1 MNTSDLNREACY
13 RAVLAKD
20 ARFDGKFYT
29 EVLSTGIYCRPVCP
43 ARPPKLRNCLF
54 VPSAAVARQLGFRA
68 CLRCRPELV
77 GAEPFA
83 EASALMVSRALQQMS
98 DDGAWNATSLEEVAV
113 QLGVSG
119 RHLRRLFGRVLG
131 SPPTALAQMQRILLA
146 KKLIAETGLSMTDV
160 ALAAGFGSVRRFNA
174 VMQRHC
180 GCAPG
185 TLRHTSASKSD
196 MAAGITLKLP
206 YTPPYDWT
214 ALLEFLAGR
223 AIPGVE
229 AVQSRQYWRAFQLEG
244 VQGLVEVHPDPAANQ
259 LLATIHATKIPPV
272 GVIVARLRRL
282 FDLDTEI
289 IRIDRHLS
297 TDPLMA
303 SRVRAR
309 PGLRVPGAW
318 DLFELTV
325 RAILG
330 QQISVAAA
338 TTLSGRL
345 VAALG
350 ELLTEDMARLSD
362 GTRISRIFPTPVAVM
377 AADLRSIGLTRAREK
392 ALQALAVAMQEGR
405 LAFSAHPLDS
415 IIKNLCKLPGI
426 GPWTAHYIAM
436 RGYRDPDAFPHSD
449 LGLLRA
455 LETES
460 GRPNPA
466 EMLVLAEAWR
476 PWRAY
481 AAMRLWAQP

>member
-29 EVLSTGIYCRPVCP
+29 AVLSTGIYCRPTCP
-43 ARPPKLRNCLF
+43 ARPPKLENCLF
-54 VPSAAVARQLGFRA
+54 VPSAAIARQLGFRA
-68 CLRCRPELV
+68 CLRCRPEWT
-77 GAEPFA
+77 GGEPFA
-83 EASALMVSRALQQMS
+83 EASALMVSRALQRMS
-98 DDGAWNATSLEEVAV
+98 ADGGFSGASLEEVAL
-113 QLGVSG
+113 QSGVSG
-119 RHLRRLFGRVLG
+119 RHLRRLFARVLG
-131 SPPTALAQMQRILLA
+131 GTPTALARTQRILLA

-180 GCAPG
+180 GCAPSA
-185 TLRHTSASKSD
+185 LRHASASKSN
-196 MAAGITLKLP
+196 MTAGITLKLP
-206 YTPPYDWT
+206 YIPPYDWT
-214 ALLEFLAGR
+214 ALLDFLTGR

-229 AVQSRQYWRAFQLEG
+229 AVQSGQYWRAFQLEG
-244 VQGLVEVHPDPAANQ
+244 VQGLVEVHPDPAADQ
-259 LLATIHATKIPPV
+259 LLATLHATKIPPV

-289 IRIDRHLS
+289 IRIDQHLS

-303 SRVRAR
+303 SRVKAR
-309 PGLRVPGAW
+309 PGLRVPGTW

-338 TTLSGRL
+338 TTLSGRM

-350 ELLTEDMARLSD
+350 EPLTEDMARLSA
-362 GTRISRIFPTPVAVM
+362 GTGISRVFPTPAAVM
-377 AADLRSIGLTRAREK
+377 AADLSAIGLTRAREK
-392 ALQALAVAMQEGR
+392 ALRALAVAAQGGR
-405 LAFSAHPLDS
+405 LAFSAHPLDR
-415 IIKNLCKLPGI
+415 IIKNLCELPGI

-460 GRPNPA
+460 GRPSPA
-466 EMLVLAEAWR
+466 EMLMLAEAWR

>member
-1 MNTSDLNREACY
+1 MNNTSDLNREVCY

-29 EVLSTGIYCRPVCP
+29 AVLSTGIYCRPVCP
-43 ARPPKLRNCLF
+43 ARPPKLENCLF
-54 VPSAAVARQLGFRA
+54 VPSTAVARQLGFRP

-77 GAEPFA
+77 GVEPFA
-83 EASALMVSRALQQMS
+83 EASALMVSRALQQMN
-98 DDGAWNATSLEEVAV
+98 DDALSGISLEAVAV

-119 RHLRRLFGRVLG
+119 RHLRRLFVRVLG
-131 SPPTALAQMQRILLA
+131 STPTALAQTQRILLA
-146 KKLIAETGLSMTDV
+146 KKLIAETGLSMTEV

-180 GCAPG
+180 GCAPSA
-185 TLRHTSASKSD
+185 LRHATASKSN

-206 YTPPYDWT
+206 YTPPYDWA

-229 AVQSRQYWRAFQLEG
+229 AVQSGQYWRAFQLEG
-244 VQGLVEVHPDPAANQ
+244 VQGLVEVHPDPAADQ

-272 GVIVARLRRL
+272 GIIVARLRRL

-289 IRIDRHLS
+289 IRIDQHLS

-345 VAALG
+345 AAALG
-350 ELLTEDMARLSD
+350 ESLTEDMARLSD
-362 GTRISRIFPTPVAVM
+362 GTGISRIFPTPAAVM
-377 AADLRSIGLTRAREK
+377 AADLGSIGLTRAREK
-392 ALQALAVAMQEGR
+392 ALQTLAVAMQEGR
-405 LAFSAHPLDS
+405 LAFSAHTLDS
-415 IIKNLCKLPGI
+415 IIKNLCELPGI

-455 LETES
+455 LETEN
-460 GRPNPA
+460 GRPSPA
-466 EMLVLAEAWR
+466 AMLMIAEAWR

>member
-29 EVLSTGIYCRPVCP
+29 AVLSTGIYCRPVCP

-98 DDGAWNATSLEEVAV
+98 DDGALNGTSLEEVAV

-244 VQGLVEVHPDPAANQ
+244 VQGLVEVHPDPVADQ

-289 IRIDRHLS
+289 IRIDQHLS

-350 ELLTEDMARLSD
+350 ESLTEDMARLSN
-362 GTRISRIFPTPVAVM
+362 GTGISRIFPTPAAVM
-377 AADLRSIGLTRAREK
+377 AADLGSIGLTRAREK
-392 ALQALAVAMQEGR
+392 ALQTLAVAMQEDR
-405 LAFSAHPLDS
+405 LAFSAHTLDS
-415 IIKNLCKLPGI
+415 IIKNLCELPGI

-460 GRPNPA
+460 GRPSPA
-466 EMLVLAEAWR
+466 EMLMLAEAWR

>member
-1 MNTSDLNREACY
+1 MNTSDLNREVCY
-13 RAVLAKD
+13 RAVLARD

-29 EVLSTGIYCRPVCP
+29 AVLSTGIYCRPVCP

-54 VPSAAVARQLGFRA
+54 VPSIAVARQLGFRA

-83 EASALMVSRALQQMS
+83 EASALVVSLALQQMS
-98 DDGAWNATSLEEVAV
+98 DDGALSGTSLDEVAV
-113 QLGVSG
+113 HLGVSG
-119 RHLRRLFGRVLG
+119 RHLRRLFVRVLG
-131 SPPTALAQMQRILLA
+131 STPTALAQMQRILLA

-180 GCAPG
+180 RCAPSA
-185 TLRHTSASKSD
+185 LRHASASRND

-206 YTPPYDWT
+206 YTPPYDWA

-229 AVQSRQYWRAFQLEG
+229 AVQSGQYWRSFQLEG
-244 VQGLVEVHPDPAANQ
+244 IQGLVEVHPDPAADQ
-259 LLATIHATKIPPV
+259 LLATIHATKIPPI

-289 IRIDRHLS
+289 IRIDQHLS

-350 ELLTEDMARLSD
+350 GSLTEEMARLSD
-362 GTRISRIFPTPVAVM
+362 GTEISRIFPTPAAVM
-377 AADLRSIGLTRAREK
+377 AADLGSIGLTRAREK
-392 ALQALAVAMQEGR
+392 TLQTLAVAMQEGR
-405 LAFSAHPLDS
+405 LAFSAHTLDS
-415 IIKNLCKLPGI
+415 IIKNLCELPGI

-455 LETES
+455 LETEN
-460 GRPNPA
+460 GRPSPA
-466 EMLVLAEAWR
+466 VMLMIAEAWR

-481 AAMRLWAQP
+481 AAMRLWAQS

>member
-1 MNTSDLNREACY
+1 MSRT
-13 RAVLAKD
+13 
-20 ARFDGKFYT
+20 
-29 EVLSTGIYCRPVCP
+29 
-43 ARPPKLRNCLF
+43 PPKLENCFF
-54 VPSAAVARQLGFRA
+54 VPSVAVARQLGFRP
-68 CLRCRPELV
+68 CLRCRPELA

-98 DDGAWNATSLEEVAV
+98 DNDALNGASLEEVAV

-119 RHLRRLFGRVLG
+119 RHLRRLFVRVLG
-131 SPPTALAQMQRILLA
+131 STPTALAQTQRILLA

-180 GCAPG
+180 GCAPSA
-185 TLRHTSASKSD
+185 LRHTSASKSD
-196 MAAGITLKLP
+196 MAAGITLKL
-206 YTPPYDWT
+206 PYDWT

-229 AVQSRQYWRAFQLEG
+229 AVQSGHYWRSFQLEG
-244 VQGLVEVHPDPAANQ
+244 TQGLVEVHPDPAADQ
-259 LLATIHATKIPPV
+259 LLATIYATKIPPI
-272 GVIVARLRRL
+272 GIIVARLRRL

-289 IRIDRHLS
+289 IRIDQHLS
-297 TDPLMA
+297 IDPLMA

-309 PGLRVPGAW
+309 PGLRVPGTW

-415 IIKNLCKLPGI
+415 IIKNLCELPGI

>member
-1 MNTSDLNREACY
+1 MNTSDLNREVCY
-13 RAVLAKD
+13 RAVLARD

-29 EVLSTGIYCRPVCP
+29 AVLSTGIYCRPVCP
-43 ARPPKLRNCLF
+43 ARPPKLENCLF
-54 VPSAAVARQLGFRA
+54 VPSTAVARQLGFRA

-83 EASALMVSRALQQMS
+83 EASALMVSRALQQMN
-98 DDGAWNATSLEEVAV
+98 DDGALNGTNLDEVAV

-119 RHLRRLFGRVLG
+119 RHLRRLFVRVLG

-185 TLRHTSASKSD
+185 VLRHTSASKSD
-196 MAAGITLKLP
+196 MAAGITMKLP
-206 YTPPYDWT
+206 YTPPYDWA

-229 AVQSRQYWRAFQLEG
+229 AVQSGQYWRSFQLEG
-244 VQGLVEVHPDPAANQ
+244 TQGLVEVHPDPANDQ
-259 LLATIHATKIPPV
+259 LLATIHATKTPPI
-272 GVIVARLRRL
+272 GIIVARLRRL

-289 IRIDRHLS
+289 IRIDQHLS

-350 ELLTEDMARLSD
+350 GSLTEEMALLSD
-362 GTRISRIFPTPVAVM
+362 GTGISRIFPTPAAVM
-377 AADLRSIGLTRAREK
+377 AADLGSIGLTRAREK
-392 ALQALAVAMQEGR
+392 ALQTLAVAMQESR
-405 LAFSAHPLDS
+405 LAFSAQTLDS
-415 IIKNLCKLPGI
+415 IIENLCELPGI

-455 LETES
+455 LETEN
-460 GRPNPA
+460 GRPSPA
-466 EMLVLAEAWR
+466 AMLMIAEAWR